1 MHRFFPPVSALLYI
15 LLSALPLPAGAQA
28 SSPTL
33 PTTLEG
39 WADRLARFGKGIP
52 QEKVYVHMDNT
63 CYFLGDTLWFAA
75 YTRRTDTDVPSDISH
90 VLYAELFDQDGY
102 LVERQ
107 LIEMQGGHGYGNF
120 ALPDTLYAGYYEL
133 RAYTRWQLNWGVTEK
148 EHTSYAEEWFFN
160 KEMAKEFYCDYDKLY
175 SRVFPVYDKPGQ
187 PGEFYHD
194 MTARPLRRYFKSG
207 APEPQPVLSLFP
219 EGGNLVAGVPC
230 RVAFEAATEAGEA
243 LEGKLVIEEAG
254 VGDIPTVNRG
264 RGVFTFT
271 PEAGRTYEAVF
282 TASDGRTARAKL
294 PAAEPHGVALSVQYP
309 ATSSQEPP
317 SYVLTLTPA
326 GEAAT
331 KPLGVTIMR
340 EGVVLHTEVHDASAA
355 PVQILFDPSQ
365 GQAGGTPGIYQA
377 TVFDA
382 DGRIYADRLFF
393 VTSPALAQPTLTVEG
408 LKEQYAPYE
417 EATLTLQRPA
427 IPSPGIQRPAIPSPG
442 PPPVLSLA
450 VRDAATQ
457 DYTYDNGNILTE
469 MLLASELKGFIPD
482 PDYFFEAD
490 DEEHRQALDLLMLT
504 QGWRRFDWH
513 AMATPGAFAL
523 TQPAETQTQI
533 LRGEVLRY
541 EEAFL
546 QDDVRS
552 FDNSTPTPYQ
562 MEDSLH
568 HLSLPSANEPSP
580 ERSFRKRLQDSDMGL
595 SIIDNYNSI
604 GQGEVIESI
613 VAQTYA
619 HESHFPAGSYRM
631 RAPIAV
637 SRFAAKE
644 RPLAR
649 EVRIHAEFTQPG
661 SPSVLGDVET
671 RGGRFN
677 IPAPRFED
685 RCVFFLSASDTTKWK
700 AGKTHQW
707 IDVDETHAPE
717 FYVRL
722 LWPYPHFTK
731 PYAHYQTAYRP
742 APESAAAKAS
752 PFQSEKFNTQMQTLT
767 VRARHGGLRQIDTSK
782 PAFVADAYAAF
793 NEACD
798 AGLMAGRYGGRIH
811 FINSLARL
819 FVGDM
824 QTDNAYLLEPRYE
837 GHNISVGWPAQRMD
851 KYNQLTNIDSVRV
864 YTDYAPRTGGDPRAT
879 DDNVGRISIDLRR
892 YPDEGQ
898 RVTYRD
904 RRYILQGFA
913 VADDFY
919 HPDYRRTPPAEG
931 AKDYRRTLYWNPK
944 LQLDDEGKATI
955 RFFTGSRPTTLDV
968 EANGQAHDGTPL
980 HVLSSS
986 N

>member
-442 PPPVLSLA
+442 PPPP
-450 VRDAATQ
+450 RT
-457 DYTYDNGNILTE
+457 
-469 MLLASELKGFIPD
+469 
-482 PDYFFEAD
+482 
-490 DEEHRQALDLLMLT
+490 
-504 QGWRRFDWH
+504 
-513 AMATPGAFAL
+513 
-523 TQPAETQTQI
+523 
-533 LRGEVLRY
+533 
-541 EEAFL
+541 
-546 QDDVRS
+546 
-552 FDNSTPTPYQ
+552 TPT
-562 MEDSLH
+562 
-568 HLSLPSANEPSP
+568 
-580 ERSFRKRLQDSDMGL
+580 
-595 SIIDNYNSI
+595 
-604 GQGEVIESI
+604 
-613 VAQTYA
+613 
-619 HESHFPAGSYRM
+619 
-631 RAPIAV
+631 
-637 SRFAAKE
+637 
-644 RPLAR
+644 
-649 EVRIHAEFTQPG
+649 
-661 SPSVLGDVET
+661 
-671 RGGRFN
+671 
-677 IPAPRFED
+677 
-685 RCVFFLSASDTTKWK
+685 TT
-700 AGKTHQW
+700 AT
-707 IDVDETHAPE
+707 
-717 FYVRL
+717 
-722 LWPYPHFTK
+722 
-731 PYAHYQTAYRP
+731 
-742 APESAAAKAS
+742 AS
-752 PFQSEKFNTQMQTLT
+752 PRCCSPPNS
-767 VRARHGGLRQIDTSK
+767 RASSPTPTTS
-782 PAFVADAYAAF
+782 
-793 NEACD
+793 
-798 AGLMAGRYGGRIH
+798 
-811 FINSLARL
+811 
-819 FVGDM
+819 
-824 QTDNAYLLEPRYE
+824 
-837 GHNISVGWPAQRMD
+837 
-851 KYNQLTNIDSVRV
+851 
-864 YTDYAPRTGGDPRAT
+864 
-879 DDNVGRISIDLRR
+879 
-892 YPDEGQ
+892 
-898 RVTYRD
+898 
-904 RRYILQGFA
+904 
-913 VADDFY
+913 
-919 HPDYRRTPPAEG
+919 
-931 AKDYRRTLYWNPK
+931 
-944 LQLDDEGKATI
+944 
-955 RFFTGSRPTTLDV
+955 SRPTTRSTARPSTCSCSPRDGD
-968 EANGQAHDGTPL
+968 ASTGTPWPRRA
-980 HVLSSS
+980 LSHSRNPPRHRRRYCGGKCS
-986 N
+986 ATKKHSCKTTCGASTTQRPRHIRWRIASTTSLYLPPMSHPRKGVFARGYRTATWGCPS